1 MIKAD
6 TNNERFYIKFG
17 CSEFSSYNFMSQNRV
32 TQNDNT
38 LRITNSKI
46 FIENFDF

>member
-17 CSEFSSYNFMSQNRV
+17 CSEFSSYNLMSQNRV

-46 FIENFDF
+46 YIENFDF